1 MKCKVCGVAEREQRL
16 IRYNVSL
23 GDRLI
28 VIDHVPAEVC
38 PHCGETSL
46 QPDVVDRLQQTA
58 WQQRPPSRVIE
69 TPVYE
74 FV

>member
-1 MKCKVCGVAEREQRL
+1 MGDRQQRL

-23 GDRLI
+23 GDQLV

-38 PHCGETSL
+38 QHCGEISFR
-46 QPDVVDRLQQTA
+46 PDVVDRLQQTA

-74 FV
+74 FA